1 GQDAERTG
9 AVTLA
14 SHRVRVRIAGA
25 VARTEIEEVFENQT
39 DDVLEGIY
47 RFPLPPDAQI
57 ERLAL
62 DVDGKLENGS
72 FVDRDRAAAIFRGAI
87 FNAAPKQPKPVE
99 EIVWVPGPWRDPAL
113 LEWQRG
119 GRFELRVFPIPK
131 RGQRRVVLAYTEV
144 VKPAGGAR
152 RYTYPLAADPS
163 GAARIGHFSLDLE
176 VRGHDPSFGVRP

>member
-62 DVDGKLENGS
+62 DVDGRLEEGA
-72 FVDRDRAAAIFRGAI
+72 FVDRDRASAIWRGAI
-87 FNAAPKQPKPVE
+87 VNAGGKKPVE
-99 EIVWVPGPWRDPAL
+99 EIVWVP
-113 LEWQRG
+113 
-119 GRFELRVFPIPK
+119 
-131 RGQRRVVLAYTEV
+131 
-144 VKPAGGAR
+144 
-152 RYTYPLAADPS
+152 
-163 GAARIGHFSLDLE
+163 
-176 VRGHDPSFGVRP
+176 